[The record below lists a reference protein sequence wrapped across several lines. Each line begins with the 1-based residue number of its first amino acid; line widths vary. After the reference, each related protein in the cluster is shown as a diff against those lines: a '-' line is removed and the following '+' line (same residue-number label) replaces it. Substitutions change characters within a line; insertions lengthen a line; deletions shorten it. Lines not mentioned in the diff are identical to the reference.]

1 MKIAYKK
8 FPNIK
13 KRTLINF
20 VDWYENHIKA
30 GEILPPQ
37 EDWLRLKFY
46 EEKNN
51 HK

>member
-1 MKIAYKK
+1 MRIVHKI
-8 FPNIK
+8 FPDIK

-37 EDWLRLKFY
+37 EQWLKLKFW
-46 EEKNN
+46 EQKNN
-51 HK
+51 VK